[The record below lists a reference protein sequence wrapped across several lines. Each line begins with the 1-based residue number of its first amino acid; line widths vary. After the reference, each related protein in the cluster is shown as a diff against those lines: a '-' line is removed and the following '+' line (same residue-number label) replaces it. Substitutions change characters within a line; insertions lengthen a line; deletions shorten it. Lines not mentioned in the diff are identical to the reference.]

1 MSNSSNTSWRLEL
14 SKLPFALYFDKIGHP
29 SNIRFIDFIRSCA
42 TSTLCKRDIH
52 HSWITNILPMLTK
65 SKCQALREA
74 GTNLMKSWS
83 IDKQAGEVV
92 RFWQTMEEK
101 EAKDRHLHAL
111 HVGVYE
117 RETAVTELHTKDIL
131 HDFGQDVS
139 SASASTSA
147 PSLSFNF
154 SGAAGQKHPR
164 DHLEK
169 QDEASKRTAC
179 NAWGPFV
186 ESQLSSDLLRT
197 PLQSPTPSEPSSPV
211 RPLILPAKNQ
221 DEEQFTITCSQQRVD
236 DSDTFFTTA
245 TERQRCEYLLQEL
258 RDGRQLPQSRNRPE
272 YSFNL
277 PLGGKDWGPQMTKIY
292 DATRKKTDLTFEDL
306 NDIAVLSGVL
316 HVDEKHAHFSKDEIS
331 QIRRDVLKIFY
342 TKEQQEGD
350 LIRAQ
355 VARGHWAAWYER
367 WTNIELA
374 ARLDA
379 EEGAESTLDTTPVID
394 LIMAAYEDCK
404 TKNIL
409 PVLFMALHVF
419 RKFNKWSRL
428 RSEAD
433 CAMAMVGPILEE
445 VLHIQ
450 HEVKFTSANF
460 TTVHGKERKQE
471 LGQHGSSRQPDVV
484 GCTVDGKEIYFG
496 ELKGIHVTKQ
506 DVNVDI
512 LRLAI
517 FAKDA
522 LDHLHCIL
530 AEDPP
535 LLTFRTKGR
544 SVVFFLA
551 VKRGNAIVHVRIS
564 AIELPSK
571 LGELNLD
578 QEFFFRLFQ
587 IQTLLGISKEFL
599 QNKREK
605 KLQDHHSFPTL
616 GTPDRLHAM
625 RSPSK
630 SARRH

>member
-1 MSNSSNTSWRLEL
+1 M
-14 SKLPFALYFDKIGHP
+14 
-29 SNIRFIDFIRSCA
+29 
-42 TSTLCKRDIH
+42 
-52 HSWITNILPMLTK
+52 
-65 SKCQALREA
+65 
-74 GTNLMKSWS
+74 
-83 IDKQAGEVV
+83 
-92 RFWQTMEEK
+92 
-101 EAKDRHLHAL
+101 
-111 HVGVYE
+111 
-117 RETAVTELHTKDIL
+117 AV
-131 HDFGQDVS
+131 
-139 SASASTSA
+139 
-147 PSLSFNF
+147 
-154 SGAAGQKHPR
+154 
-164 DHLEK
+164 
-169 QDEASKRTAC
+169 
-179 NAWGPFV
+179 
-186 ESQLSSDLLRT
+186 
-197 PLQSPTPSEPSSPV
+197 
-211 RPLILPAKNQ
+211 
-221 DEEQFTITCSQQRVD
+221 
-236 DSDTFFTTA
+236 
-245 TERQRCEYLLQEL
+245 
-258 RDGRQLPQSRNRPE
+258 
-272 YSFNL
+272 
-277 PLGGKDWGPQMTKIY
+277 
-292 DATRKKTDLTFEDL
+292 
-306 NDIAVLSGVL
+306 
-316 HVDEKHAHFSKDEIS
+316 
-331 QIRRDVLKIFY
+331 
-342 TKEQQEGD
+342 
-350 LIRAQ
+350 
-355 VARGHWAAWYER
+355 
-367 WTNIELA
+367 
-374 ARLDA
+374 
-379 EEGAESTLDTTPVID
+379 
-394 LIMAAYEDCK
+394 YEDCK

-433 CAMAMVGPILEE
+433 CAMGMVGPILEE

-450 HEVKFTSANF
+450 HEVKFTRSVLAVFHYSFMFSFLKGSKYRFSIFSANF

-484 GCTVDGKEIYFG
+484 GCTADGKEIYFG

-587 IQTLLGISKEFL
+587 IQTLLGVSKEFL

-605 KLQDHHSFPTL
+605 KLQDHRSFPTL